1 LLFNKHGQFGP
12 SYPEKRRN
20 EMKKFKWIWIFQGI
34 LSFIGA
40 MLMTSPLRSPVSDLT
55 LTILIVGGFIIFML
69 GMTLELFVQKVKHIW
84 GKP

>member
-1 LLFNKHGQFGP
+1 
-12 SYPEKRRN
+12 
-20 EMKKFKWIWIFQGI
+20 MKKFKWIWIFQGI